1 MKVFA
6 HAFLTL
12 TALAMG
18 LFISACADEYQDGVV
33 LFKTGRLTEARD
45 VLQSAVLHNPS
56 DLKARYILANVYASL
71 KDRQKAVEQYT
82 YCANKAPGTKLEEFC
97 LKAMGMQKLQSNS
110 LPALKHPLTDLQR
123 DTELKVDMQAYEYR
137 NNLENQRANELKGLS
152 SRTNAQADTINR
164 QMALDI
170 DNVPRYI
177 YVGDKRYS
185 NPDYKSDVDAIKLEA
200 ARRLD
205 EVTKRRDSDLETLNQ
220 RFDKRLEEYM
230 ESRDG
235 IHNAL
240 RSAKGN
246 MQLTPHGTD
255 MYVRNYMN
263 FGQEKIYEPP
273 ASLQARP
280 LTLLDKIPESSRA
293 DKIRQLR
300 RRFED

>member
-1 MKVFA
+1 MRVLA

-12 TALAMG
+12 TTLAMG
-18 LFISACADEYQDGVV
+18 LFISARADEFQDGVV
-33 LFKTGRLTEARD
+33 LFKAGRMIEARD
-45 VLQSAVLHNPS
+45 VLLSAVKRDPS
-56 DLKARYILANVYASL
+56 DLKARYFLANVYASL
-71 KDRQKAVEQYT
+71 KDRQKAVEQYN
-82 YCANKAPGTKLEEFC
+82 YCANAAPGTKLEEFC
-97 LKAMGMQKLQSNS
+97 LKAMGMQRLKPNS
-110 LPALKHPLTDLQR
+110 LPALKHPKHDLQLN
-123 DTELKVDMQAYEYR
+123 TELKVDLQAYEYR
-137 NNLENQRANELKGLS
+137 HNLEKQRANELKGLS

-177 YVGDKRYS
+177 FVGNKRYS
-185 NPDYKSDVDAIKLEA
+185 NPDYKSDVDSIKLEA
-200 ARRLD
+200 ARKLD
-205 EVTKRRDSDLETLNQ
+205 DIANRRNADLESLNQ

-235 IHNAL
+235 IRNAL
-240 RSAKGN
+240 KSANGN

-273 ASLQARP
+273 QSLQARP

-300 RRFED
+300 RQFQD